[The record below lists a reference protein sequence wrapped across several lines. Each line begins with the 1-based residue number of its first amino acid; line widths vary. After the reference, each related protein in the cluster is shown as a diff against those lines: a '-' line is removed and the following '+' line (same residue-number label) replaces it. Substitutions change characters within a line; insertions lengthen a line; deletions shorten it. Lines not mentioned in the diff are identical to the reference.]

1 MLRIRAYMKP
11 YHRVSTLEDMSY
23 LSKSLRYEDKREVA
37 ALGHTPEKALALGFG
52 NSSICRSIIDKHGTP
67 VGVYGVVPLS
77 DKIGQIWMLGSP
89 GLVKIKTAFLK
100 QSRSEVEG
108 MNSIYAHLCNF
119 IDSRNEIHL
128 KWIRWCGF
136 KIIGEKM
143 INNVKFFEFCK
154 VAI

>member
-1 MLRIRAYMKP
+1 MLRAYMKP
-11 YHRVSTLEDMSY
+11 YHRVSTLDDMVY
-23 LSKSLRYEDKREVA
+23 LSKNLRYEDKREVE

-67 VGVYGVVPLS
+67 VGVYGVIPLS

-89 GLVKIKTAFLK
+89 GLIKIKTAFLK
-100 QSRSEVEG
+100 QSRSEVES
-108 MNSIYAHLCNF
+108 MNIMYPLLCNF
-119 IDSRNEIHL
+119 IDSRNDVHL

-143 INNVKFFEFCK
+143 INNVKFYEFCK

>member
-23 LSKSLRYEDKREVA
+23 LSKSLRYEDKREVE

-52 NSSICRSIIDKHGTP
+52 NSSICRSIIDKRGTP

-77 DKIGQIWMLGSP
+77 DKIGQIWMLGSQ

-108 MNSIYAHLCNF
+108 MNIMYPHLCNF

-143 INNVKFFEFCK
+143 INNVKFYEFCK

>member
-1 MLRIRAYMKP
+1 MIGRAYMKP

-23 LSKSLRYEDKREVA
+23 LSKSLRYEDKREVE

-52 NSSICRSIIDKHGTP
+52 SSSICRSIIDKHGTP
-67 VGVYGVVPLS
+67 VGVYGVIPLS

-89 GLVKIKTAFLK
+89 GLIKIKTAFLK

-108 MNSIYAHLCNF
+108 MNSMYPHLCNF
-119 IDSRNEIHL
+119 IDSRNDIHL

-143 INNVKFFEFCK
+143 INSVKFFEFCK
-154 VAI
+154 VA